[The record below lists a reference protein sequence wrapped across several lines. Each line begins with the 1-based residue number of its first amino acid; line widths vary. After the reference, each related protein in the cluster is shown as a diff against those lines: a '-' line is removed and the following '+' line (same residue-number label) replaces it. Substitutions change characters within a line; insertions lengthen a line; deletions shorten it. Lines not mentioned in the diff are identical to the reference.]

1 MIEFPIWAVVLLAV
15 LSAPT
20 ATALVFLAAD
30 GVIELIDALRRR

>member
-20 ATALVFLAAD
+20 VTLLAFLAIDAL
-30 GVIELIDALRRR
+30 IELIDTLRRG